1 MAKPRGK
8 SFPAGNTEGHGRPR
22 GSRNRVMEATQEL
35 FDEHAVP
42 VAKKCILMAIRGDR
56 TALQLA
62 IERLLPP
69 CKSAGVQF
77 DMPAIRTLADLPEAT
92 NALMQAISTGKI
104 TAGEGQ
110 QVMALL
116 AGIRGNLETLN
127 FDRRLREIEQRQ
139 EKRKHEAGGDETAIT

>member
-8 SFPAGNTEGHGRPR
+8 SFSTGNTAGQGRPR

-42 VAKKCILMAIRGDR
+42 VAKKCILMAIHGDR
-56 TALQLA
+56 TAMQLT

-69 CKSAGVQF
+69 CKSSGVQF
-77 DMPAIRTLADLPEAT
+77 DMPALRTLADLPEAT
-92 NALMQAISTGKI
+92 NALIQAISTGKI

-116 AGIRGNLETLN
+116 VGMRGNFEGVD
-127 FDRRLREIEQRQ
+127 FAQRLRECEQRQ
-139 EKRKHEAGGDETAIT
+139 EKKEA